1 MTEIVH
7 VVSWR
12 LSGSTPLARGQ
23 QADTIVAAVE
33 ATRGQ
38 VPGLVR
44 LEVGR
49 NVVEAADA
57 WDVGAVMV
65 FHSRAALDAYQSHPA
80 HLALK
85 AVVAPLRSA
94 RSQFDFEPARPAGGS
109 QTQPGES

>member
-12 LSGSTPLARGQ
+12 LSGKTPLERRQ
-23 QADTIVAAVE
+23 QADIIVAAVE
-33 ATRGQ
+33 ATRGRI
-38 VPGLVR
+38 PGLVS

-49 NVVEAADA
+49 NVVEAIDA

-65 FHSRAALDAYQSHPA
+65 FHNLAALDAYQSHPE

-85 AVVAPLRSA
+85 AVIAPLRSA
-94 RSQFDFEPARPAGGS
+94 RSQLDFELARPLIGF
-109 QTQPGES
+109 QVQQGES